1 MADAE
6 LDLDADG
13 DTDTELSDEGDDLAA
28 RAQSILADLADL
40 LTTAGIETTV
50 TDTDDMEDAA
60 DDMEDAAD
68 DMMDAA
74 DDLEEG
80 HKEAPGADMRKGAE
94 KRGAE
99 ATLDKGEDHDDA
111 YIKEED
117 AVDALVAE
125 ITSKVIS
132 RLNK

>member
-1 MADAE
+1 MHE
-6 LDLDADG
+6 LWNQWPASIGCAAPG
-13 DTDTELSDEGDDLAA
+13 DKSTRIVCCCLERG
-28 RAQSILADLADL
+28 
-40 LTTAGIETTV
+40 GIV
-50 TDTDDMEDAA
+50 NA
-60 DDMEDAAD
+60 DDMAAAEE
-68 DMMDAA
+68 DMMDAT

-111 YIKEED
+111 YIKEDENP
-117 AVDALVAE
+117 VDALVAE